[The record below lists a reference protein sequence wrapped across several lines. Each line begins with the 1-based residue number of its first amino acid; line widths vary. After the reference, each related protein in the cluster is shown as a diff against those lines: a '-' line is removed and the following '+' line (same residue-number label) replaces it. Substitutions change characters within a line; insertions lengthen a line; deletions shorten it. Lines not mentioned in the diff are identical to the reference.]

1 MSASSADWNPFTDIT
16 LPPKPLGAH
25 WLLDLFGC
33 PAELLNDMAAVES
46 RLRTAIEQARF
57 TLLKIATHQYEPQG
71 VTAIALVAESHLAIH
86 TWPEHGHVAID
97 FFTCGNDAGLSSVCD
112 ELIRQFGATKHSLM
126 VLKRGD
132 LSARRISVAWAPPS

>member
-1 MSASSADWNPFTDIT
+1 MSVSSADWNPLADIT

-25 WLLDLFGC
+25 WLLDLYGC
-33 PAELLNDMAAVES
+33 PAEVLNDLA
-46 RLRTAIEQARF
+46 AIERRLHEAVAQAKF
-57 TLLKIATHQYEPQG
+57 TLLKIVSHQYSPQG
-71 VTAIALVAESHLAIH
+71 VSAVALVAESHLAIH

-132 LSARRISVAWAPPS
+132 LAARRIAVAWAPPS